1 MPRTQEAAIQAIL
14 AELPE
19 DHPARAAYRAGAGT
33 IQLTYLIDRDDLVER
48 LNQAWL
54 DWYSGR
60 LRQQAGRT

>member
-1 MPRTQEAAIQAIL
+1 MPRTQDAAIRAIL

-19 DHPARAAYRAGAGT
+19 DHPACAAYRAGADT
-33 IQLTYLIDRDDLVER
+33 IRLTYLIDRDDLVER

-60 LRQQAGRT
+60 LRQQAKRA